1 VAVRKAVLKAPEA
14 DVFAGDCPSRA
25 ILDHVSSRWGVLVLL
40 ALRPGTL
47 RFGELGKRINGV
59 SEKMLAQTL
68 VALERDGF
76 VERTAHA
83 VIPPRVD
90 YRLTPLGEELA
101 ERVEGLVR
109 FVEGKLPNVDLAQRA
124 YDARRK

>member
-1 VAVRKAVLKAPEA
+1 M
-14 DVFAGDCPSRA
+14 
-25 ILDHVSSRWGVLVLL
+25 SSRWGVLVLL

>member
-1 VAVRKAVLKAPEA
+1 MAVRKAVLKAPEA